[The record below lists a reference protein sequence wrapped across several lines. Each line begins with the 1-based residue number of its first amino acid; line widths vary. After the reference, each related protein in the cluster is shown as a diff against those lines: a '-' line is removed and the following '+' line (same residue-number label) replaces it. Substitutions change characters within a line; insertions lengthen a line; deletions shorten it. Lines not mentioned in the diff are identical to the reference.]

1 MSIKAKRLIKLLLPL
16 ILGVVLVWYSLSK
29 ISIPT
34 LLEYFKNANYYWIA
48 LGVFLGVLSHL
59 SRAYRWKFLLQP
71 LGYKPK
77 LFNSIMAV
85 FSGYLVN
92 YTIPRAGEITRATVL
107 TNYENI
113 PLEKSLGTIVSERIA
128 DMLVMFFII
137 TITLMLEFDFIY
149 GLLIETFNPQ
159 KLIYGLVVLI
169 IVGILFFLYIK
180 TSKSKI
186 AVKLRTFTSG
196 LITGILSVFKM
207 KNKWLFIFHTIFIWG
222 MYLLMFYVTSFSI
235 DTLQPLPFSA
245 ILIGFISASF
255 SIAATNAGVGSYP
268 EAIVIAFLLF
278 AIPEEP
284 SRALGWILWSA
295 QTLMIIILGG
305 LSLIYLPI
313 FNRKK

>member
-1 MSIKAKRLIKLLLPL
+1 MSIKAKPLIKLLLPL

-284 SRALGWILWSA
+284 SRAFGWILWSA